1 MILLVRKVSQGVR
14 NLRLYCGSSYGVNVT
29 SKLAGYWRFY
39 WPLTLTGFA
48 MVLGLQFQNATLAR
62 YPDAVRELAVFAL
75 AQGTFGLFQAALN
88 FMPQL
93 SNVYARSP
101 IGRQRSQRFSLA
113 ISTAL
118 AVPLLLLALGEPGRG
133 LIGLAYGV
141 DATVTA
147 RVTEYLLLLTPLLW
161 VNGQRHYYV
170 GLLVQARLTGWVTIL
185 NVCYLSAIVLILMVG
200 YRAGWRVVWTLVGA
214 QTGAA
219 LLHLTLAI
227 LIGRL
232 RYVPPVEP
240 EHAAVS
246 YSELIRFFIPM
257 TTTGIMF
264 ALSRPIL
271 YGFVGRTPAGLVSI
285 AALRVGFD
293 FSMIFQ
299 QAANQFRHFFVTYG
313 LDDLAAKRR
322 FMGLVGTGITLIM
335 LVIAVSPLSD
345 TVLGNLLGLRDPVK
359 ARAVEVILIMCLLP
373 GIIVLRNYFHGI
385 LMVRRR
391 TAGMAAGGI
400 LRVAGIYAIAQLLF
414 SMEALDH
421 VSAAFVLLAGF
432 GIETAAV
439 VVAARRTHSPMGS
452 TRTRSTNGR

>member
-1 MILLVRKVSQGVR
+1 M
-14 NLRLYCGSSYGVNVT
+14 T

-48 MVLGLQFQNATLAR
+48 MVLGLQFQNAALAR

-93 SNVYARSP
+93 SNIYARSP
-101 IGRQRSQRFSLA
+101 VGRQRSQRFALA

-118 AVPLLLLALGEPGRG
+118 AVPLLVLALGEPGRG
-133 LIGLAYGV
+133 LIGFAYGV
-141 DATVTA
+141 DATISA

-170 GLLVQARLTGWVTIL
+170 GLLVQARLTGWVTVL
-185 NVCYLSAIVLILMVG
+185 NVCYLSAVVLILMIG
-200 YRAGWRVVWTLVGA
+200 YQAGWRVVWTLVGA
-214 QTGAA
+214 QAGAA
-219 LLHLTLAI
+219 LLHLALATLI
-227 LIGRL
+227 CRQ
-232 RYVPPVEP
+232 RYSPPDVPPAEQ
-240 EHAAVS
+240 EHGAVR
-246 YSELIRFFIPM
+246 YAELIRFFIPM

-313 LDDLAAKRR
+313 LDDLPEKRR
-322 FMGLVGTGITLIM
+322 FMALVGGGITLTM
-335 LVIAVSPLSD
+335 LAIAATPLSD
-345 TVLGNLLGLRDPVK
+345 AVLGNLLGLRDPVK

-414 SMEALDH
+414 TLGALNH
-421 VSAAFVLLAGF
+421 VSAAFVLLTGF

-439 VVAARRTHSPMGS
+439 MVAARRTDSLSQSSERP
-452 TRTRSTNGR
+452 

>member
-1 MILLVRKVSQGVR
+1 
-14 NLRLYCGSSYGVNVT
+14 VT
-29 SKLAGYWRFY
+29 STLAGYWRFY
-39 WPLTLTGFA
+39 WPLALTGFA
-48 MVLGLQFQNATLAR
+48 LVLGLQFQNAALAR

-75 AQGTFGLFQAALN
+75 AQGTFGFFRAALN

-93 SNVYARSP
+93 SNIYARSP
-101 IGRQRSQRFSLA
+101 LGRQRSHRFSLVIA
-113 ISTAL
+113 TAL
-118 AVPLLLLALGEPGRG
+118 AVPLLFLALAEPGRN
-133 LIGLAYGV
+133 LIGFAYGV
-141 DATVTA
+141 DATLTA

-161 VNGQRHYYV
+161 INAQRHFYT
-170 GLLVQARLTGWVTIL
+170 GLLVQARLTGWVTLL
-185 NVCYLSAIVLILMVG
+185 NICYLSAVVLILVVG
-200 YRAGWRVVWTLVGA
+200 YRAAWPVVWTLVGA

-219 LLHLTLAI
+219 VLHLALTN
-227 LIGRL
+227 LICHL
-232 RYVPPVEP
+232 RYEPPAEP
-240 EHAAVS
+240 EHEAVRF
-246 YSELIRFFIPM
+246 SELIRFFLPM
-257 TTTGIMF
+257 TTTGVMF

-271 YGFVGRTPAGLVSI
+271 YAFVGRTPEGLVSI

-322 FMGLVGTGITLIM
+322 FMALVGAGITLIM
-335 LVIAVSPLSD
+335 LAIAVTPLSD
-345 TVLGNLLGLRDPVK
+345 IVLGNLLGLGNPVK

-391 TAGMAAGGI
+391 TAGMAAGGV

-414 SMEALDH
+414 GMGALDH

-439 VVAARRTHSPMGS
+439 VVASRRTERSPKATGATVS
-452 TRTRSTNGR
+452 KGR